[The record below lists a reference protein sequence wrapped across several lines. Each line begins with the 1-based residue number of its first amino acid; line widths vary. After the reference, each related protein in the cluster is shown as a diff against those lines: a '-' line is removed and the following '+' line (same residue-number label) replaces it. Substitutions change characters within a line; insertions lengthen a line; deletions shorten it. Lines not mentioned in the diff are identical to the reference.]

1 MTPTGTLNAKIRAG
15 LAAGLSYGDI
25 AAQTGWSR
33 SAIFR
38 RAKRLG
44 ESSSNPGGGPRVEL
58 PQADLGTIREGLK
71 AGESLVAIGRR
82 IGCSKTTVAKVLAER
97 GIRVEP
103 TQEWLEAM
111 FGRGLRSLDLAL
123 RTGRPVE
130 EIIERRQAWTARRQ
144 SEIRQAQEAAKQAA
158 PEPVAK
164 PAAEQDGDKLS
175 RALIR
180 HLTPL
185 TSLPERVAAL
195 GVPVWCRRAA

>member
-1 MTPTGTLNAKIRAG
+1 MTPIGTLNAKIRAG

-44 ESSSNPGGGPRVEL
+44 ESSSNPGGGPKVEL
-58 PQADLGTIREGLK
+58 PQADLATIREGLE

-103 TQEWLEAM
+103 TQEWLETM

-123 RTGRPVE
+123 RTGLPVE
-130 EIIERRQAWTARRQ
+130 EIIERRRIWTGCRQ
-144 SEIRQAQEAAKQAA
+144 SEIRQAQEAAKLVV
-158 PEPVAK
+158 PE
-164 PAAEQDGDKLS
+164 PAAEPDGDKLS
-175 RALIR
+175 RALR
-180 HLTPL
+180 AHYRPL

-195 GVPVWCRRAA
+195 GRRVSIRRAA